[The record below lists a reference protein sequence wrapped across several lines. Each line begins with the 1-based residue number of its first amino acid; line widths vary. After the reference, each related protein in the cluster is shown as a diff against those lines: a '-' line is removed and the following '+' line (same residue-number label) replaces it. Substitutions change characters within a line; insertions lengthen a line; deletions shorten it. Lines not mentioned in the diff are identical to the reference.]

1 MSMERIPYQKNPI
14 SIDEQVRRLKQRG
27 LIFDDE
33 SLAKAYLSNI
43 SYYRLRAYTYPF
55 QDNEGLTP
63 SHHFIRE
70 DIHFCDIIA
79 LYRFDR
85 QLRLLI
91 FNALE
96 KIEVAIR
103 TKLTQLYAEA
113 KQDSHWFCQP
123 DCYYSEDFFE
133 AIQRQIKEDVIRSN
147 EDFIKHYKS
156 KYSSPEIPPSWMS
169 LEVVSMST
177 LSRLYKNLKKDE
189 TKKTVARQFGLND
202 VEVLANWLHA
212 FSNLRNCCA
221 HHSRVWNRRFMVHI
235 TLPYN
240 TVFPFMDRNTARTIK
255 QNKLFA
261 LLSCIKY
268 LNDILSPQN
277 DFKANL
283 KGLLSQGGKLLSEKD
298 MGFPMNWESLP
309 VWH

>member
-123 DCYYSEDFFE
+123 DCYYSEDFYE
-133 AIQRQIKEDVIRSN
+133 AIQRQIKEDVS
-147 EDFIKHYKS
+147 
-156 KYSSPEIPPSWMS
+156 
-169 LEVVSMST
+169 
-177 LSRLYKNLKKDE
+177 
-189 TKKTVARQFGLND
+189 
-202 VEVLANWLHA
+202 
-212 FSNLRNCCA
+212 
-221 HHSRVWNRRFMVHI
+221 RRFMVHI

-240 TVFPFMDRNTARTIK
+240 TVFPFMDRKTARTIK

-277 DFKANL
+277 DFKENL
-283 KGLLSQGGKLLSEKD
+283 KGLLSQGGKLLEEKD
-298 MGFPMNWESLP
+298 MGFPTNWENLP